1 MKKLLMSSL
10 VAGLLLSP
18 LSALAADT
26 YELDPVHSHANFK
39 IMHLDVAYQHG
50 RFNDL
55 KGMVWVD
62 EKNPAKSK
70 VEVTVMTNSVDTK
83 NKKRDEHLMSPDFFN
98 AKQFPTLSFKSTSV
112 AAAGKNTYKVTG
124 NLSLHG
130 VTKPVTFMLKKTGE
144 GKDPWGGFRMGGE
157 AVFTIKRSDFG
168 MTFMMPG
175 LGDEVTLMLSFE
187 GVKK

>member
-1 MKKLLMSSL
+1 MKKTLLGSL
-10 VAGLLLSP
+10 MAGLLLSP
-18 LSALAADT
+18 FSALAADT

-39 IMHLDVAYQHG
+39 IMHLDVGYQHG
-50 RFNDL
+50 RFNDI

-62 EKNPAKSK
+62 EKTPANSK

-98 AKQFPTLSFKSTSV
+98 AKQFPTLSFKSTQV
-112 AAAGKNTYKVTG
+112 MAAGKDMYKVMG

-130 VTKPVTFMLKKTGE
+130 VTKPIQFTLKKTGE
-144 GKDPWGGFRMGGE
+144 GKDPWGNFRMGGE

-187 GVKK
+187 GIKK